1 MRFIT
6 PLPPETTR
14 LLWRFYRQSQHSQVR
29 QRAHCILLSAQGFSM
44 AQLMDIFRVSRK
56 TIHNWFVA
64 WETQKLVGLYDRPGR
79 GRKATFSADQREQ
92 IRQWVKQHPK
102 QLQPVLD
109 QIETQWK
116 IRVSKDT
123 LKRVLKGLAMS
134 WRRMRRR
141 VGQAPDETELA
152 DKQQQLEQLQQRA
165 SDGEIDLRYLDESGF
180 CLTPSVPYAWQEAGE
195 TLSLPSQRSK
205 RLNVVGLMNRVN
217 ELEAYVFEGSITS
230 EVVIACIDAFA
241 QTVRLPSV
249 IVMDQASIHTS
260 PAIEQKLEEWKT
272 QQVEL
277 FWLPPYSPKLNL
289 IEILWR
295 FMKYE
300 WIELH
305 AYDSWQNLVEY
316 VEKVLRE
323 FGDEYVINFA

>member
-1 MRFIT
+1 
-6 PLPPETTR
+6 
-14 LLWRFYRQSQHSQVR
+14 
-29 QRAHCILLSAQGFSM
+29 
-44 AQLMDIFRVSRK
+44 
-56 TIHNWFVA
+56 
-64 WETQKLVGLYDRPGR
+64 
-79 GRKATFSADQREQ
+79 
-92 IRQWVKQHPK
+92 
-102 QLQPVLD
+102 
-109 QIETQWK
+109 
-116 IRVSKDT
+116 
-123 LKRVLKGLAMS
+123 MS

-141 VGQAPDETELA
+141 VGQAPDETELR
-152 DKQQQLEQLQQRA
+152 DKQRQLEQLQQRA

-180 CLTPSVPYAWQEAGE
+180 CLTPSVPYAWQAAGE

-205 RLNVVGLMNRVN
+205 RLNVVGLMNRAN

-241 QTVRLPSV
+241 QTVQLPSV

-260 PAIEQKLEEWKT
+260 PAIEQKLEDWKT

-300 WIELH
+300 WIELN
-305 AYDSWQNLVEY
+305 AYDSWQNLVKY